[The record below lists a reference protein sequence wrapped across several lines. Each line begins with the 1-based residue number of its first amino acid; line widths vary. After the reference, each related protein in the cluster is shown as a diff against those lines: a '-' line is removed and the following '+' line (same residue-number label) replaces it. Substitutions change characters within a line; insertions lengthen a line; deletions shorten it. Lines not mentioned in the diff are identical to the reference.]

1 LIASVFFC
9 GVSLIAAVFFYR
21 EKRQALPLLFFAAL
35 LLGVLIFP
43 GLNVVW
49 NFIESIGQ

>member
-1 LIASVFFC
+1 
-9 GVSLIAAVFFYR
+9 VSLIAAVFFYR